1 MSPEHL
7 GHRGFGY
14 LVLFLSAI
22 VAVAAVMLSVSPSQA
37 QSDGCQ
43 FLVTVRNPNAPI
55 DFTGPAGGSNFAL
68 SDTSRNPAEIVL
80 TNIYGS
86 ESCGWTL
93 TPSQDWVSLNHSSGT
108 LGPGEEFTVTVS
120 VNNRASHLA
129 RGRHEAQIA
138 IRSPQAA
145 RKTKGGRTVIHYKQ
159 SVDVVLFAQLPCDL
173 TVSGGSYSAR
183 AEHGGVPQLY
193 SVAKLSNA
201 GDAPCDWQAHSDRP
215 WLSVSPASGTIPGK
229 GVGGFRIRA
238 NSGAAQ
244 LVPGDYDATVTLS
257 WSETGPEVLG
267 IEAVLEI
274 DAPPCELHFA
284 GGQRF
289 EVRGKAGGMEF
300 TPTHQKFVLE
310 NRGGTPCYYWQANG
324 VPDWL
329 EIVDEDTIHAQSQ
342 TDVLVRVNQD
352 AAARLRPDVYPR
364 KVSFS
369 SGNVLASN
377 GLDVSIN
384 VEPRPCHLEIEIE
397 EDELYFRIEPEG
409 LLESESEKPVT
420 LHNHWTNKACQW
432 SAESRRDWLDAEPA
446 SGTLAGGAKATVVAE
461 IIKNTEDFVRLDSG
475 QHKDNLGFTVAE
487 GTADDPVSVTLDIP
501 CNPTRPC
508 AYLHTTHTQTHVNEP
523 AEISLTIYNP
533 LSKPISAQLY
543 AQVPSGWEID
553 SESFTA
559 RCIGIC
565 NQNYI
570 VAKGEQE
577 PIVLHAIP
585 NNAGVFEFVAN
596 VSWEEYRDESSTDS
610 APPEQG
616 ETQSLKAEV
625 EVIDPNAV
633 VRANAGASGGTPA
646 GAAPESASQSTTASP
661 AISGLAGEQQPSQ
674 AAQSQSLTAESEPVG
689 STPETAPITSPNA
702 PLQQPAGGVGE
713 ERIVV
718 QQVGLPPIV
727 WVLASVIAVLLVIAI
742 IVPLLRRRRRAPTVQ
757 VDYEELARQINR
769 QRRGPQA

>member
-22 VAVAAVMLSVSPSQA
+22 VAVAAAMLSVSPSQA

-93 TPSQDWVSLNHSSGT
+93 SPSQDWVSLNHSSGT

-384 VEPRPCHLEIEIE
+384 VEPQPCHLEIEIE

-409 LLESESEKPVT
+409 LLESETEKPIT
-420 LHNHWTNKACQW
+420 LRNSWKNRECHW
-432 SAESRRDWLDAEPA
+432 SVESRHDWLTTEPSSGVLPGDSSVTVQA
-446 SGTLAGGAKATVVAE
+446 KIVRTTAIADLESGTHS
-461 IIKNTEDFVRLDSG
+461 VRL
-475 QHKDNLGFTVAE
+475 GFVVDE
-487 GTADDPVSVTLDIP
+487 GTADEPADVEVRIDCKLDE
-501 CNPTRPC
+501 PC
-508 AYLHTTHTQTHVNEP
+508 AYLHATHTQAAIRDEVKINL
-523 AEISLTIYNP
+523 ALYNP
-533 LSKPISAQLY
+533 MERDIVAQLRLM
-543 AQVPSGWEID
+543 VPSGWNVESNAFAERCSGVCNQSYKISPGKQDFIELFATPNNPGAFEFTGSVVWEID
-553 SESFTA
+553 SPDGGNDPTELLKTSPLQLGINVAAPQGATATSGRAQPQVAPTVSFTPTVIA
-559 RCIGIC
+559 TPTI
-565 NQNYI
+565 
-570 VAKGEQE
+570 E
-577 PIVLHAIP
+577 PTASP
-585 NNAGVFEFVAN
+585 
-596 VSWEEYRDESSTDS
+596 EESAPITAAS
-610 APPEQG
+610 APPG
-616 ETQSLKAEV
+616 SSA
-625 EVIDPNAV
+625 
-633 VRANAGASGGTPA
+633 PA
-646 GAAPESASQSTTASP
+646 P
-661 AISGLAGEQQPSQ
+661 
-674 AAQSQSLTAESEPVG
+674 
-689 STPETAPITSPNA
+689 
-702 PLQQPAGGVGE
+702 QPAGGVGE